1 MTMPTLTELTGI
13 SIHWQPYHANDSC
26 FCLGENGHAELTAE
40 GLGDALLALF
50 DKLVRGL
57 DDVRLRGFVDDVLA
71 EARETG
77 GPAGVK
83 NLFLLAFQTRWCR
96 GGKGERKLAM
106 QLFTVLYERGY
117 REAVLAVTE
126 LLPSFGYW
134 KDLLLLL
141 LECKRAD
148 VDYTPLHRKVWCLFA
163 HQLKADAEE
172 LEAARASGRQPS
184 GLSLAAKFAP
194 SEGGQY
200 SRSLNA
206 DKEICRL
213 LYPGLVAVADDEAA
227 AWGHWRAKYRRMLS
241 SLRRALALPEVLMCA
256 QQWTEIDLSSVPSL
270 AMARYKRAF
279 LNEGKGC
286 KDDPERATCRDNFV
300 KMLQEKGVSA
310 LKGKQLFPHQLVE
323 EVLAPKSRGRFSG
336 DEISAAVSLVLNAQW
351 EAVRTGLLEQVEAR
365 KAELARAAAPLDHAE
380 AVSEAARG
388 CTAAWA
394 GRALSVAAEVL
405 ADVAVSAGA
414 SRPLGLSRLVCMAD
428 VSGSMSGTPMHV
440 AIALGILV
448 SEVCHP
454 AFRDKV
460 LTFSSDPVWHHL
472 DHGAAF
478 VDKVRSLASAHWG
491 MSTDFAKAMRKIAE
505 MVYSECLEQH
515 DIPDLLVVSDMQFD
529 QARRD
534 HLSYMQFDQARKDH
548 SAWDTAY
555 EEIAQLFHEVGM
567 QVHGRPL
574 SPPNIIFWNVRADTY
589 GYPAAADQ
597 KGVMLLSGYSPALMK
612 FILSGEMGEEVAEA
626 LDGDGNVVKTRRQV
640 DPREALRRVLNDSG
654 LDAVR
659 TVLDAMPDQSWV
671 PA

>member
-1 MTMPTLTELTGI
+1 MSTCELTGI
-13 SIHWQPYHANDSC
+13 SIHWQPYHADESC
-26 FCLGENGHAELTAE
+26 FRLGENGHAELTAE

-57 DDVRLRGFVDDVLA
+57 DDAHLRDFVDDVLA

-83 NLFLLAFQTRWCR
+83 NLFVLAFQTRWCR
-96 GGKGERKLAM
+96 GGKGERKLAL
-106 QLFTVLYERGY
+106 QLLAVLYERGY

-126 LLPSFGYW
+126 LLPSYGYW
-134 KDLLLLL
+134 KDLLSLL
-141 LECKRAD
+141 LECKCAD
-148 VDYTPLHRKVWCLFA
+148 VDYTPLHSKVWCLFA
-163 HQLKADAEE
+163 RQLKADAEE
-172 LEAARASGRQPS
+172 LEAATREGRQPR

-200 SRSLNA
+200 SKSLKA

-213 LYPGLVAVADDEAA
+213 LYPGLVGVADEEAA
-227 AWGHWRAKYRRMLS
+227 CHTAWGHWCAKYRRMLS
-241 SLRRALALPEVLMCA
+241 SLRRALVLPEVLMCA

-286 KDDPERATCRDNFV
+286 CKDDPERAACRENFL
-300 KMLQEKGVSA
+300 KMLKEKRASA
-310 LKGKQLFPHQLVE
+310 LKGKQLFPHELVE
-323 EVLAPKSRGRFSG
+323 EVLMPKN
-336 DEISAAVSLVLNAQW
+336 IVSAAVSLVLNAQW

-365 KAELARAAAPLDHAE
+365 KAELARAAAPLEHAE
-380 AVSEAARG
+380 SVGEAARS
-388 CTAAWA
+388 CTAA
-394 GRALSVAAEVL
+394 GRALFVAAEVL
-405 ADVAVSAGA
+405 ADAAVSARA
-414 SRPLGLSRLVCMAD
+414 RRPLGLSRLVCMAD

-440 AIALGILV
+440 AIALGILI

-478 VDKVRSLASAHWG
+478 VDKVLSLARAHWG

-505 MVYSECLEQH
+505 MVCSERLEQH
-515 DIPDLLVVSDMQFD
+515 DIPDLLIVSDMQFD
-529 QARRD
+529 QARGD
-534 HLSYMQFDQARKDH
+534 HLSYMNFTQSDQARQYH
-548 SAWDTAY
+548 PAWDTAY

-574 SPPNIIFWNVRADTY
+574 SPPKIIFWNVRADTY

-612 FILSGEMGEEVAEA
+612 FILSGEMEEEVAEA
-626 LDGDGNVVKTRRQV
+626 LDFHGNVVKTRRQV

-659 TVLDAMPDQSWV
+659 TVLDALPDQSWV

>member
-1 MTMPTLTELTGI
+1 MSTLTELTGI
-13 SIHWQPYHANDSC
+13 SIHWKPYHVDESC
-26 FCLGENGHAELTAE
+26 LRLGENGHAELTAE
-40 GLGDALLALF
+40 GLGDTLLALF

-57 DDVRLRGFVDDVLA
+57 DDARLRDFVDDVLA

-83 NLFLLAFQTRWCR
+83 NLFVLAFQTRWCR
-96 GGKGERKLAM
+96 GGKGERKLAL
-106 QLFTVLYERGY
+106 QLLAVLYERGY

-126 LLPSFGYW
+126 LLPSYGYW

-141 LECKRAD
+141 LECKRSG
-148 VDYTPLHRKVWCLFA
+148 VDYTPLHSKVWCLFA
-163 HQLKADAEE
+163 RQLKTDAEE
-172 LEAARASGRQPS
+172 LEAAKRGGRQPH

-194 SEGGQY
+194 SEGGQF
-200 SRSLNA
+200 SRSLKA

-213 LYPGLVAVADDEAA
+213 LYPGLVGVADEEA
-227 AWGHWRAKYRRMLS
+227 AWGHWRGKYRRMLS

-286 KDDPERATCRDNFV
+286 CKDDPERAACRDNFV

-323 EVLAPKSRGRFSG
+323 EVLTPKSRG
-336 DEISAAVSLVLNAQW
+336 EVSAEVSLVLNAQW
-351 EAVRTGLLEQVEAR
+351 EAVRTGLLEQVEDR
-365 KAELARAAAPLDHAE
+365 KAELARSAAPLDHAE
-380 AVSEAARG
+380 AVSEAACG
-388 CTAAWA
+388 STEAWA
-394 GRALSVAAEVL
+394 GRALFVAAEVL
-405 ADVAVSAGA
+405 ADAAVSAGA

-478 VDKVRSLASAHWG
+478 VDKVRSLSSAHWD

-505 MVYSECLEQH
+505 MVCSERLEQH

-529 QARRD
+529 QARGD

-555 EEIAQLFHEVGM
+555 EEIAELFHEVGM

-612 FILSGEMGEEVAEA
+612 FILSGEMEEEVAEA
-626 LDGDGNVVKTRRQV
+626 LDGDGNVIKTRRQV

-659 TVLDAMPDQSWV
+659 TVLDALPDQSWV